1 MGNGRAECV
10 AAAAQFLHVAL
21 EGATSLKRKAKGT
34 GYSLRLWLQ
43 LQIYRTFFFKVAKEK
58 RRDENVMKILSCCG
72 IKTSNYI
79 DIKNEVPVTHPGKE
93 REKCQ
98 GVLPPA
104 SHHMTLLGNRFIL
117 LN

>member
-1 MGNGRAECV
+1 
-10 AAAAQFLHVAL
+10 
-21 EGATSLKRKAKGT
+21 
-34 GYSLRLWLQ
+34 
-43 LQIYRTFFFKVAKEK
+43 
-58 RRDENVMKILSCCG
+58 MKILSCCG